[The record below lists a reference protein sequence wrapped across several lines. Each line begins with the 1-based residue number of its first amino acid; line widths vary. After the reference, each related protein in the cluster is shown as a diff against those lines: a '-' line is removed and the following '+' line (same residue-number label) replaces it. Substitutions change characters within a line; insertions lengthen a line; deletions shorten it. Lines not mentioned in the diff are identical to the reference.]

1 MFISRTRKLIPRLP
15 DTRGQPMKT
24 ITEKEWCVRFIG
36 DYFSLITNVTAENE
50 EQAEATAIWQLKDYH
65 GLDMEEAG
73 AWQVE
78 VFDEDGEEL

>member
-15 DTRGQPMKT
+15 DTRGQPMT
-24 ITEKEWCVRFIG
+24 TTTENEYTVRFIG
-36 DYFSLITNVTAENE
+36 DYFSLLTNVMAQNE

>member
-1 MFISRTRKLIPRLP
+1 MT
-15 DTRGQPMKT
+15 TT
-24 ITEKEWCVRFIG
+24 TENEYTVRFIG
-36 DYFSLITNVTAENE
+36 DYFSLLTNVMAQNE